1 MRQPGGR
8 RNEAVALRNA
18 TPKALG
24 PSSGECWRGPDPR
37 GIGSLTRKAARPAS
51 EEQTFVDD
59 RKYVPVMLGEYWVYL
74 PALANSA
81 VIAALLYTREGPIHF
96 GIW

>member
-1 MRQPGGR
+1 MD
-8 RNEAVALRNA
+8 V
-18 TPKALG
+18 
-24 PSSGECWRGPDPR
+24 
-37 GIGSLTRKAARPAS
+37 
-51 EEQTFVDD
+51 

-74 PALANSA
+74 LALANSA